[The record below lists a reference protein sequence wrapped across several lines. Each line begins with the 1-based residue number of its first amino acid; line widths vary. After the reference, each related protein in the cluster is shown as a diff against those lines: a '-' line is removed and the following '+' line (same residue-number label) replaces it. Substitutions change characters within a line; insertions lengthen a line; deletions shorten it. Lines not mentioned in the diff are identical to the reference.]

1 VSSFQT
7 DPKWLRPLWS
17 TQTGLHLLKKQNR
30 GSSLRSRPKKKKPD
44 QGIGALKST
53 TGFVHGKRREPSAG
67 HAQSGTIT
75 KGRSL
80 QDRALEPW
88 LLQLHAST
96 TVDDFWLALQ
106 RLLNEAVPFDALIV
120 YLNFFDFASS
130 WRAARIL
137 ATPNAQRPVRWF
149 EERRAVDMTP
159 QFVLSR
165 SQRTKVYRLSDVI
178 PATDELRRT
187 AFFQHYLAP
196 GGWHYLAVSLFW
208 NGQKV
213 TSEYALRRT
222 EGQGDFTDAELRL
235 LHRLHPHIETVLSR
249 LIEQEEAR
257 AQRQWLEEFSDH
269 LPYALIF
276 LDLELVP
283 IYGNREA
290 HTQCAQWNFGTKQ
303 ARAIPARDVFR
314 IPELIERA
322 CLSLKKAWLSHN
334 VPPDSS
340 ELSLSARLTHPR
352 DRQLTA
358 NVALRT
364 DMPGVAAK
372 PGFVIYL
379 SQESRIENLTSPLP
393 VHSLLSR
400 LSPAEQEV
408 ARRVVLGESNR
419 EIASGLHKSVF
430 TVKSHL
436 TRIYDKLRVRSR
448 SQMLVLL
455 RS

>member
-1 VSSFQT
+1 MGSDLRQEMSKSKKALPGGNPREASSRQT
-7 DPKWLRPLWS
+7 AKA
-17 TQTGLHLLKKQNR
+17 
-30 GSSLRSRPKKKKPD
+30 
-44 QGIGALKST
+44 AL
-53 TGFVHGKRREPSAG
+53 
-67 HAQSGTIT
+67 T
-75 KGRSL
+75 KGRPL
-80 QDRALEPW
+80 HDRALEPW

-96 TVDDFWLALQ
+96 TVDEFWSALQ

-178 PATDELRRT
+178 PACDELRRT

-196 GGWHYLAVSLFW
+196 GGWHHLAVSLFW

-213 TSEYALRRT
+213 SSEYALRRT
-222 EGQGDFTDAELRL
+222 ERQGDFTDAELRL
-235 LHRLHPHIETVLSR
+235 LHRLHPHVETVLNR

-276 LDLELVP
+276 LNLELVP

-290 HTQCAQWNFGTKQ
+290 HAQCAKWNFGTKQ

-322 CLSLKKAWLSHN
+322 CLSLKKAWLSQKAD
-334 VPPDSS
+334 PDSS
-340 ELSLSARLTHPR
+340 ELSLSARLVHPQ

-358 NVALRT
+358 NIALRT

-379 SQESRIENLTSPLP
+379 SHESRLENLNSTLP

-408 ARRVVLGESNR
+408 ARRVVLGESNG

-436 TRIYDKLRVRSR
+436 TRIYEKLHVRGR
-448 SQMLVLL
+448 SQLLVLL
-455 RS
+455 R